1 MSYNI
6 IEKNNKL
13 DSKITEWKTIG
24 VRIKIIELANLN
36 RQLDRL
42 NYSTLGDL
50 VKDLVAGKITRLTDD
65 KQIEIMNINLQT
77 SGQLTGLSGKPYDFY
92 KQIDVL
98 DFHKYLLERFQIHT
112 ANCYLSYFEKYTSI
126 FFGLNPDIELFKLN
140 PHKKSWILQSIKKFG
155 EYYFRKYNNREVIQL
170 IRNIIERYELNK
182 NLDMKDKI
190 YLVSPHFIE
199 EKIKKIME
207 IPGEIGFTIRLG
219 LFSGLR
225 EQELFYIKGK
235 DDLSK

>member
-1 MSYNI
+1 
-6 IEKNNKL
+6 
-13 DSKITEWKTIG
+13 
-24 VRIKIIELANLN
+24 
-36 RQLDRL
+36 
-42 NYSTLGDL
+42 
-50 VKDLVAGKITRLTDD
+50 
-65 KQIEIMNINLQT
+65 MNINLQT
-77 SGQLTGLSGKPYDFY
+77 TGQLTGLSGKPYDFY

-98 DFHKYLLERFQIHT
+98 DFHKYLSERFQIHT

-126 FFGLNPDIELFKLN
+126 FFGLNPDTELFRLK
-140 PHKKSWILQSIKKFG
+140 PHKRFWILQSIKKFG
-155 EYYFRKYNNREVIQL
+155 EYYFRKYNNRDVIQL
-170 IRNIIERYELNK
+170 IKNIIERYELNK
-182 NLDMKDKI
+182 NLDMKDRI

-225 EQELFYIKGK
+225 EQELFYIKEK

>member
-6 IEKNNKL
+6 IERNNKS

-77 SGQLTGLSGKPYDFY
+77 TGQLTGLSGKPYDFY

-126 FFGLNPDIELFKLN
+126 FFGLNPDIELFKLK
-140 PHKKSWILQSIKKFG
+140 PHKRSWILQSIKKFG
-155 EYYFRKYNNREVIQL
+155 EYL
-170 IRNIIERYELNK
+170 L
-182 NLDMKDKI
+182 
-190 YLVSPHFIE
+190 
-199 EKIKKIME
+199 
-207 IPGEIGFTIRLG
+207 
-219 LFSGLR
+219 
-225 EQELFYIKGK
+225 
-235 DDLSK
+235 